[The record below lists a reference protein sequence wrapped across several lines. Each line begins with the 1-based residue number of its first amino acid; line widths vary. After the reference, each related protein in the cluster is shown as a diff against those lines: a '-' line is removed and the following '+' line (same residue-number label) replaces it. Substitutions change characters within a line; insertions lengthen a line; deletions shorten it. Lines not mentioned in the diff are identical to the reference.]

1 MRLSKS
7 KKKCHRESLKKSI
20 AYRYIYLL
28 FSMVL
33 HYNKNVGLSRVLPQ
47 KMFCKTA
54 KKVTATAR
62 QSHGKRHFA
71 LPRLCRVVAASIT
84 ASIAAQLP
92 CSYRVVSR
100 AVTASISTRIYAGI
114 FTHIYVGISTRT
126 FTSIYI
132 KLN

>member
-71 LPRLCRVVAASIT
+71 LPRLCRVVAASI
-84 ASIAAQLP
+84 AAQLP